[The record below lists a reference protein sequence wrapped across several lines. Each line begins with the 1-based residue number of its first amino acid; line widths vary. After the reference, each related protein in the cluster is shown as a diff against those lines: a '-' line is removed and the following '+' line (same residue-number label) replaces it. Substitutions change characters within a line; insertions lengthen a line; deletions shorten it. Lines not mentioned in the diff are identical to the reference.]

1 MTNKRLMMKIIKQS
15 KKRQAGFTLIE
26 LMVVIVILGLL
37 AGIILPR
44 FLGESDKAKQ
54 QTARVQMAVLETAL
68 KMYKLDNGG
77 YPTTEQ
83 GLKALVEAPTVGN
96 LPKNWRKGGYLEKGK
111 VPKDPWKN
119 DFVYVC
125 PGSHGDFDLT
135 SLGADGEAGGEE
147 FDKDINN
154 WDSE

>member
-1 MTNKRLMMKIIKQS
+1 MKKYLNKRNGQS
-15 KKRQAGFTLIE
+15 GFTLIE

-44 FLGESDKAKQ
+44 FMGESDKAKQ
-54 QTARVQMAVLETAL
+54 QTVRMQMAILETAV
-68 KMYKLDNGG
+68 KMYKLDNGN

-83 GLKALVEAPTVGN
+83 GLKALVEAPTAGN

-119 DFVYVC
+119 DFIYVS
-125 PGSHGDFDLT
+125 PGAHGDFDLI
-135 SLGADGEAGGEE
+135 SLGADGEAGGEN

-154 WDSE
+154 WESE

>member
-1 MTNKRLMMKIIKQS
+1 MKKSRENKNGES
-15 KKRQAGFTLIE
+15 GFTLIE

-44 FLGESDKAKQ
+44 FIGQSDTAKRQ
-54 QTARVQMAVLETAL
+54 VASTQIATLETAL
-68 KMYKLDNGG
+68 KMYKLDNGS

-83 GLKALVEAPTVGN
+83 GLKALVEQPTAGT

-119 DFVYVC
+119 EFVYVC
-125 PGSHGDFDLT
+125 PGSHGDFDL
-135 SLGADGEAGGEE
+135 SSMGADGEVGGED

-154 WDSE
+154 WEVD

>member
-1 MTNKRLMMKIIKQS
+1 MKTDQQQEN
-15 KKRQAGFTLIE
+15 RQAGFTLIE

-37 AGIILPR
+37 AGLILPR
-44 FLGESDKAKQ
+44 FIGQSDTAKR
-54 QTARVQMAVLETAL
+54 QTARTQMALLESAL
-68 KMYKLDNGG
+68 KMYKLDNGS

-83 GLKALVEAPTVGN
+83 GLKALVEPPASGN

-119 DFVYVC
+119 EFIYVS

-135 SLGADGEAGGEE
+135 SLGADGEPGGED
-147 FDKDINN
+147 FDKDINS
-154 WDSE
+154 WDAD

>member
-1 MTNKRLMMKIIKQS
+1 MKTE
-15 KKRQAGFTLIE
+15 KRQSSREAGFTLIE

-37 AGIILPR
+37 AGLILPR
-44 FLGESDKAKQ
+44 FMGQSDTAKQ
-54 QTARVQMAVLETAL
+54 QAAKTQMALLESAL
-68 KMYKLDNGG
+68 KMYKLDNGS

-83 GLKALVEAPTVGN
+83 GLKALVEPPTGGN

-119 DFVYVC
+119 DFVYVS
-125 PGSHGDFDLT
+125 PGSHSDFDIT
-135 SLGADGEAGGEE
+135 SLGADGEPGGEDI
-147 FDKDINN
+147 DKDINN